1 MKTYYATIATLLAL
15 LGTGLLSAEIREW
28 TNAEGKVIKGEYV
41 DTDEDSVILLIKGK
55 EKRIRISKLSEED
68 QQFIKEQQKKGG
80 KHQVNKNFNAKWP
93 GSTVMEDKLRARMV
107 KEDEATGEFIYETSH
122 FRFISPAQLSL
133 QTVSEMGRVFEGTY
147 TACKSIPLNFPCRR
161 FNVNK
166 EVDETQ
172 QGESDEQEEKML
184 ARLFL
189 TMEDYNREVGPGH
202 TGSAGLY
209 RTPEILVPFDS
220 LGIVKR
226 GRSYSKA
233 AGSKL
238 ETDTL
243 IHELTHQM
251 SLLGATY
258 EVPIW
263 FAEGVAE
270 YARLA
275 TYKSGR
281 FNFKGVKANIKP
293 YIIGGPGVSGRQ
305 LGNSFS
311 APSMEKFLNQS
322 ASEFQA
328 AQGDTIQFNY
338 GFSALLFYYF
348 AHLDGK
354 GDGARL
360 KRWMRELQET
370 QRRGVLVR
378 ADASPA
384 ELAEADQRLRN
395 MKANYHYDKLLDGRE
410 WADVEKEFSKKV
422 KKALGIEVNFD

>member
-1 MKTYYATIATLLAL
+1 MRIFYATIATLLSL
-15 LGTGLLSAEIREW
+15 LGTGMLSAEIRSW
-28 TNAEGKVIKGEYV
+28 TNTDGKTIKGEYV
-41 DTDEDSVILLIKGK
+41 DTDEDAVILLIKGK
-55 EKRIRISKLSEED
+55 EKRIRISKLSDED
-68 QQFIKEQQKKGG
+68 QEYIKQQQKKGG
-80 KHQVNKNFNAKWP
+80 KHQVNKNFTAKWP
-93 GSTVMEDKLRARMV
+93 SSTVMEDKLKARAV
-107 KEDEATGEFIYETSH
+107 SEDEEKGEYIYETSH
-122 FRFISPAQLSL
+122 FRFYSPEKLAL

-147 TACKSIPLNFPCRR
+147 TACRMIPLNFPCRR

-172 QGESDEQEEKML
+172 QGEADDGEEKMV

-189 TMEDYNREVGPGH
+189 TKADYDREVGPGMA
-202 TGSAGLY
+202 GSAGLY
-209 RTPEILVPFDS
+209 RTPEILVPFES

-226 GRSYSKA
+226 GRTYSKA

-281 FNFKGVKANIKP
+281 FNFKGVKSNIKP
-293 YIIGGPGVSGRQ
+293 YIIGGSGVSGRQ
-305 LGNSFS
+305 LGSSFS
-311 APSMEKFLNQS
+311 APSMEQFLNMSAQKFQS
-322 ASEFQA
+322 AQGQA
-328 AQGDTIQFNY
+328 TQFNY

-354 GDGARL
+354 GDAARL

-370 QRRGVLVR
+370 QRMGVRVR
-378 ADASPA
+378 ANASAA
-384 ELAEADQRLRN
+384 EIEAAKRKLNTMQAE
-395 MKANYHYDKLLDGRE
+395 YHYDKLLDGRE
-410 WADVEKEFSKKV
+410 WSELEEEFSKKI
-422 KKALGIEVNFD
+422 KKALGIEVSFN

>member
-1 MKTYYATIATLLAL
+1 MRLYYATIATLLSL
-15 LGTGLLSAEIREW
+15 LGTGLLSAEIRDW
-28 TNAEGKVIKGEYV
+28 TSADGKVIKGEYV
-41 DTDEDSVILLIKGK
+41 DTEDDSVILLIKGK
-55 EKRIRISKLSEED
+55 EKRIRLSKLSEED
-68 QQFIKEQQKKGG
+68 QEYIKEQQKKAG

-93 GSTVMEDKLRARMV
+93 GSTIMEDKLRARMV
-107 KEDEATGEFIYETSH
+107 SENEETGEFIYETSH

-133 QTVSEMGRVFEGTY
+133 QTVSEMGRIFEGTY
-147 TACKSIPLNFPCRR
+147 TACKAIPLNFPCRR
-161 FNVNK
+161 FNANK

-172 QGESDEQEEKML
+172 QGESEEKEEKMV

-189 TMEDYNREVGPGH
+189 TMEDYNRAVGPGH

-209 RTPEILVPFDS
+209 RTPEILVPFES

-226 GRSYSKA
+226 GRTYAKES
-233 AGSKL
+233 GGKL
-238 ETDTL
+238 DPDTL

-281 FNFKGVKANIKP
+281 FNFKGVKTNIKP
-293 YIIGGPGVSGRQ
+293 YIIGGPGISGRQ
-305 LGNSFS
+305 LGSKFD

-322 ASEFQA
+322 AREFQA
-328 AQGDTIQFNY
+328 AQGDAIQFNY

-370 QRRGVLVR
+370 QRRGVMVR
-378 ADASPA
+378 ANATAA
-384 ELAEADQRLRN
+384 ELAEADRKLRN
-395 MKANYHYDKLLDGRE
+395 MQANYHYDKLLDGRE
-410 WADVEKEFSKKV
+410 WADVEKEFTKKV
-422 KKALGIEVNFD
+422 KKALGIEVSFD

>member
-1 MKTYYATIATLLAL
+1 MRLYYATIATLLAL
-15 LGTGLLSAEIREW
+15 LGTGLLSAEIRSW
-28 TNAEGKVIKGEYV
+28 TSADGKVVKGEYV
-41 DTDEDSVILLIKGK
+41 DTEDESVILLIKGK

-68 QQFIKEQQKKGG
+68 QEFIKQQQEKGG
-80 KHQVNKNFNAKWP
+80 KHQVNKNFTAKWP

-107 KEDEATGEFIYETSH
+107 KEDEETGEFIYETAH
-122 FRFISPAQLSL
+122 FRFHSPAQLAL

-147 TACKSIPLNFPCRR
+147 TACRMIPLNFPCRR
-161 FNVNK
+161 FSINK

-172 QGESDEQEEKML
+172 QGESDDGEEKMV

-189 TMEDYNREVGPGH
+189 TKADYDREVGPGMA
-202 TGSAGLY
+202 GSAGLY
-209 RTPEILVPFDS
+209 RTPEILVPFES

-226 GRSYSKA
+226 GRTYSKA

-238 ETDTL
+238 ETGTL

-281 FNFKGVKANIKP
+281 FNFKGVKGNIKP
-293 YIIGGPGVSGRQ
+293 YIIGGSGTSGRQ
-305 LGNSFS
+305 LGSSFS
-311 APSMEKFLNQS
+311 APSLESFLNMPTQ
-322 ASEFQA
+322 EFQA
-328 AQGDTIQFNY
+328 AQGKQIQFNY

-354 GDGARL
+354 GDAARL

-370 QRRGVLVR
+370 QRMGVRVR
-378 ADASPA
+378 ANATQA
-384 ELAEADQRLRN
+384 EIQAARQQLRN
-395 MKANYHYDKLLDGRE
+395 MKADYHYDKLLDGRE
-410 WADVEKEFSKKV
+410 WSEVEEEFTKKV
-422 KKALGIEVNFD
+422 KKNLGIEVEFQ